1 MPVDTDEQIGK
12 SLGMSSV
19 LDDQEGKTPGRER
32 FAAGRLRFS
41 GADLYCL
48 LLAWRVVI
56 QRSRPPTPPG
66 RLDEKNNVWASWVS
80 SGCRSANSVLSG
92 GPAFSGGDQG

>member
-41 GADLYCL
+41 GADLYCYRL
-48 LLAWRVVI
+48 LLA
-56 QRSRPPTPPG
+56 
-66 RLDEKNNVWASWVS
+66 
-80 SGCRSANSVLSG
+80 
-92 GPAFSGGDQG
+92 